1 MTNTKTV
8 EQKIEYGQNLDKMNS
23 FYSNRQSGFVLKYR
37 NCTHL
42 PSWKRLQWLKNNF
55 KMAAI

>member
-8 EQKIEYGQNLDKMNS
+8 EQKENRSTVKNLDKMNS

-37 NCTHL
+37 NYIAIMETITMA
-42 PSWKRLQWLKNNF
+42 KNNF

>member
-1 MTNTKTV
+1 
-8 EQKIEYGQNLDKMNS
+8 MNS

-37 NCTHL
+37 NCNL

-55 KMAAI
+55 KMGNMCEVPNEREVEYPLSAEF